1 LLLVLGKTGVKLT
14 DNVFDEMGV
23 YWAEIAYKNQ
33 TDKQVQFLTK
43 QLNPDGII
51 LDLACG
57 TGRHTVPLSQQGF
70 NLVGLDVSAKL
81 LEIARQ
87 RGHGVQL
94 VRGDM
99 RFLPFKTEA
108 FTGAVSMD
116 TSFGYLASESDDAQS
131 LSELRRVLRQES
143 TVVVDVF
150 NRQNL
155 AAKYKGKNPAPKTR
169 EYPSFTL
176 LQTRTVNSSGDW
188 LCDFWMVLDKSV
200 GQVKVFEHTV
210 RLYEP
215 AQLQG
220 LLEKSGFEVDEVCG
234 GYEGEQFSPASSRLI
249 FVARAKFSAQ
259 LL

>member
-1 LLLVLGKTGVKLT
+1 MAVKLT
-14 DNVFDEMGV
+14 ANVFNEMGV
-23 YWAEIAYKNQ
+23 YWAEIADKNQ

-43 QLNPDGII
+43 QLNPDGTI

-70 NLVGLDVSAKL
+70 NMVGLDVSAKL
-81 LEIARQ
+81 LKIAKE
-87 RGHGVQL
+87 RGRRGQL
-94 VRGDM
+94 VRADM
-99 RFLPFKTEA
+99 QFLPFKSEA
-108 FTGAVSMD
+108 FAAAVSMD
-116 TSFGYLASESDDAQS
+116 TSIGYLASKSDDAQS
-131 LSELRRVLRQES
+131 LNELHRVLRQES

-155 AAKYKGKNPAPKTR
+155 AAKHKGKKPASKTR

-176 LQTRTVNSSGDW
+176 LQTRTVSGSGDW
-188 LCDFWMVLDKSV
+188 LCDSWEVRDKSG
-200 GQVKVFEHTV
+200 GQVRVFEHTV
-210 RLYEP
+210 RLYES

-220 LLEKSGFEVDEVCG
+220 LLEKSGFKVDEVCG
-234 GYEGEQFSPASSRLI
+234 GYEGEKFSPESPRLI